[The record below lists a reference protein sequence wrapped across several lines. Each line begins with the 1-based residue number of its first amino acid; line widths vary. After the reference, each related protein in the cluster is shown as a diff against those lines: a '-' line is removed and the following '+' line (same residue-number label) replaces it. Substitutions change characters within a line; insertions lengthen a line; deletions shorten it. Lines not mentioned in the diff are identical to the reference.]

1 MTHAERLI
9 RCRRYGRVSTEALRA
24 LVRAE
29 GERAVQLDPL
39 ATTRHHLFRSPVNQ
53 PRKARPLR
61 PGVVASRRP

>member
-39 ATTRHHLFRSPVNQ
+39 ATTRHHLFRSPV
-53 PRKARPLR
+53 
-61 PGVVASRRP
+61 